1 MKAMSMTL
9 KSHIRNH
16 DLLTRENI
24 NRVMGFKE
32 WGLIIILSIL
42 WGGSFFF
49 VGVAVKE
56 VPPLTIVFCR
66 VGLASIILLGIVYL
80 KGDKMPASPSLWGGF
95 IILGVLNNVIPF
107 SLIVWGQT
115 HIESGLASI
124 LNATTPIFSV
134 VLAHLLTR
142 EERLTT
148 NRVSGVLIGWIGV
161 TVLIGIESL
170 KGFGIE
176 VIGQIAVL
184 GAACSYACAA
194 IYGRRFKDLSP
205 LVVATG
211 MLCSSTIMM
220 TPLALIVDQPWNLSP
235 SVMTLMALFGLAAIS
250 TSLAYII
257 YFRVLATSGPTN
269 ILLVTFLI
277 PLSAILLGVTVLGER
292 LGWNAFVGMGMIFI
306 GLIAIDGRL
315 IKRFMRK
322 NVWYYEI

>member
-9 KSHIRNH
+9 KSHIKNH

-80 KGDKMPASPSLWGGF
+80 KVDKMPASPSLWGGF

-322 NVWYYEI
+322 NV